1 MKKLFIIA
9 AVVALI
15 LPSSVFAL
23 EQMSDQ
29 AMDQITGQAGVSIAV
44 DDVKI
49 YQSIDG
55 LSYTDGDGAITGDAA
70 GTVSLDGLTV
80 MVNINAITSLDATTG
95 LPVSPGHTAS
105 LGNYVAGWDY
115 GNYTSASGNFTARA
129 LTIDVGTCE
138 ALTAGLTNNMG
149 APLTVA
155 GVVIGL
161 PTLEI
166 TQNNLSLDVTVTSAG
181 AANSGASYGTLG
193 IGAQTIAVLD
203 GTLEIA
209 PH

>member
-9 AVVALI
+9 AVIALI
-15 LPSSVFAL
+15 LPNTVLAL

-29 AMDQITGQAGVSIAV
+29 AMEQVTGQSGVSIAV

-49 YQSIDG
+49 FQSISG
-55 LSYTDGDGAITGDAA
+55 LSYTDGDGTDGTAGSIAID
-70 GTVSLDGLTV
+70 DLTV
-80 MVNINAITSLDATTG
+80 MIHANAITSLDAATG
-95 LPVSPGHTAS
+95 EPVSPGRALQGTAYD
-105 LGNYVAGWDY
+105 GTVYDYTNYA
-115 GNYTSASGNFTARA
+115 APSGATFTARA
-129 LTIDVGTCE
+129 LTIDVGTCDT
-138 ALTAGLTNNMG
+138 LSAGAANNYGGG
-149 APLTVA
+149 AIA

-166 TQNNLSLDVTVTSAG
+166 FQSELSFDVTVTSGG
-181 AANSGASYGTLG
+181 ALNSGASFGTIG
-193 IGAQTIAVLD
+193 IGQQTVAILD

>member
-9 AVVALI
+9 AVIALI
-15 LPSSVFAL
+15 LPNTVFAL

-29 AMDQITGQAGVSIAV
+29 AMEQITGQAGVSIAV

-55 LSYTDGDGAITGDAA
+55 LSYTDTDGTDGEA
-70 GTVSLDGLTV
+70 GTVSLDNLTV
-80 MVNINAITSLDATTG
+80 MVHANAITSLDGVTG
-95 LPVSPGHTAS
+95 LPFSPGREVQGTYGAYNYNNVDTTADGIDD
-105 LGNYVAGWDY
+105 LFLAH
-115 GNYTSASGNFTARA
+115 A
-129 LTIDVGTCE
+129 LTIDVGTCS
-138 ALTAGLTNNMG
+138 ALSAGLSNNVG
-149 APLTVA
+149 AAVTVA

-166 TQNNLSLDVTVTSAG
+166 AQSALSFDVTVASGTAL
-181 AANSGASYGTLG
+181 NSGASFGTIG
-193 IGAQTIAVLD
+193 IGQQTVAILD